1 MHKILSAL
9 AAFFVLCLC
18 AAAIENSTNENRAG
32 EAKPAIDYREEMR
45 RFVIAISQYGK
56 KFDKNFIVIPQNG
69 LELITEDGSA
79 SGELQ
84 QGYLREVS
92 AVGAESLFYGYSGD
106 DEPTSADASE
116 YMLKL
121 CRLYAQ
127 NGVRVLVTDY
137 CSAVSNV
144 GTSYRR
150 SKENGF
156 LSFAADKRNLTAVPK
171 YPNAPHNANAKDINT
186 VADAENF
193 LYLINSEKFSTKRQF
208 IDTLKNTDYDIII
221 MDLFHFEKAYTSAE
235 IRELKTKRNGGKR
248 LVICYMSIGEAEDY
262 RYYWNSGWKARKP
275 AWLTEENPHWKGNY
289 VVKYWDPDWQKII
302 TGNDGSYQKRILGA
316 GFDGVYLDII
326 DAFEYFEKKEGAHR

>member
-1 MHKILSAL
+1 MRKILSAL

-18 AAAIENSTNENRAG
+18 AAAVENSTNENRAG
-32 EAKPAIDYREEMR
+32 EAKSAIDYREEMR

-69 LELITEDGSA
+69 LELITKDGSA

-84 QGYLREVS
+84 QSYLREVS

-106 DEPTSADASE
+106 DEPTPAD
-116 YMLKL
+116 
-121 CRLYAQ
+121 
-127 NGVRVLVTDY
+127 
-137 CSAVSNV
+137 AVSNV
-144 GTSYRR
+144 DAAYRR

-171 YPNAPHNANAKDINT
+171 YPNAPYNANGKDIKT
-186 VADAENF
+186 VLDAENF

-208 IDTLKNTDYDIII
+208 IDALKNTDYDIII
-221 MDLFHFEKAYTSAE
+221 MDLFHFEQVYAASE

-262 RYYWNSGWKARKP
+262 RYYWNGGWKTGKP
-275 AWLTEENPHWKGNY
+275 AWLAEENPHWKGNY
-289 VVKYWDPDWQKII
+289 VVKYWDADWQKII
-302 TGNDGSYQKRILGA
+302 TGNDGSYQKKILDA

-326 DAFEYFEKKEGAHR
+326 DAFEYFEKRNKNK

>member
-1 MHKILSAL
+1 MRKILSAL
-9 AAFFVLCLC
+9 VAIFLLCFC
-18 AAAIENSTNENRAG
+18 AVANENQAG
-32 EAKPAIDYREEMR
+32 EVKSAIDYREEMR

-69 LELITEDGSA
+69 LELITKDGSA

-84 QGYLREVS
+84 QGYLRAIS
-92 AVGAESLFYGYSGD
+92 AVGIESLFYGYLGD
-106 DEPTSADASE
+106 DKHTPADTSE
-116 YMLKL
+116 YTLRL

-127 NGVRVLVTDY
+127 NGVQALVTDY
-137 CSAVSNV
+137 CYSASNV
-144 GTSYRR
+144 SASYRHN
-150 SKENGF
+150 KENGF
-156 LSFAADKRNLTAVPK
+156 LSFAADKRALTAIPK
-171 YPNAPHNANAKDINT
+171 YPNVAYNVNGNDIKTVWDAK
-186 VADAENF
+186 NF

-208 IDTLKNTDYDIII
+208 IDTVKNTDYDIII

-262 RYYWNSGWKARKP
+262 RYYWSDAWKTEKP
-275 AWLTEENPHWKGNY
+275 VWLTEENPYWKGNY

-302 TGNDGSYQKRILGA
+302 TGNDESYQRKILDA

-326 DAFEYFEKKEGAHR
+326 DAFEYFEEINKNK

>member
-1 MHKILSAL
+1 MRKILSAL
-9 AAFFVLCLC
+9 AAFFALCFC
-18 AAAIENSTNENRAG
+18 TVADEKRVD
-32 EAKPAIDYREEMR
+32 EAKSAIDYREEMR

-84 QGYLREVS
+84 QGYLREVL
-92 AVGAESLFYGYSGD
+92 AVGAESLFYGYSDD
-106 DEPTSADASE
+106 DEPTPAGASE

-127 NGVRVLVTDY
+127 NCVRVLVTDY

-144 GTSYRR
+144 DASYRR

-156 LSFAADKRNLTAVPK
+156 LSFAADKRALTVIPK
-171 YPNAPHNANAKDINT
+171 YPNIPHNVNGKDIKT
-186 VADAENF
+186 VWDAENF

-208 IDTLKNTDYDIII
+208 IDALKNTDYDMII
-221 MDLFHFEKAYTSAE
+221 MDLFHFEKAYAASE

-248 LVICYMSIGEAEDY
+248 LVICYMSIGEAEDC
-262 RYYWNSGWKARKP
+262 RYYWNGAWKTDKP
-275 AWLTEENPHWKGNY
+275 AWLAEENPHWKGNY

-302 TGNDGSYQKRILGA
+302 TGNDGSYQKKILDA

-326 DAFEYFEKKEGAHR
+326 DAFEYFEKESARR

>member
-1 MHKILSAL
+1 MSKILSAL
-9 AAFFVLCLC
+9 VAIFVLCLC
-18 AAAIENSTNENRAG
+18 AAAVENSANKNRAG

-69 LELITEDGSA
+69 LELITKDGSV
-79 SGELQ
+79 SGELRRD
-84 QGYLREVS
+84 YLRAIS
-92 AVGAESLFYGYSGD
+92 AVGAESLFYGYPGD
-106 DEPTSADASE
+106 DEPTPAGASE

-137 CSAVSNV
+137 CSAASDVDA
-144 GTSYRR
+144 SYRR

-156 LSFAADKRNLTAVPK
+156 ISFAADKRDLTAVPK
-171 YPNAPHNANAKDINT
+171 YPNAPYNANGKDIKT

-208 IDTLKNTDYDIII
+208 IDALKNTDYDIII
-221 MDLFHFEKAYTSAE
+221 MDLFHFEIAYTASE

-262 RYYWNSGWKARKP
+262 RYYWNGGWKTDKP
-275 AWLTEENPHWKGNY
+275 AWLAEENPHWKGNY
-289 VVKYWDPDWQKII
+289 VVKYWDADWQKII
-302 TGNDGSYQKRILGA
+302 TGNDGSYQKKILDA

-326 DAFEYFEKKEGAHR
+326 DAFEYFEKQADR

>member
-1 MHKILSAL
+1 MRKILSAL

-18 AAAIENSTNENRAG
+18 AAAVENSTNENRAG
-32 EAKPAIDYREEMR
+32 EAKSAIDYREEMR

-69 LELITEDGSA
+69 LELITKDGSA

-84 QGYLREVS
+84 QSYLREVS

-137 CSAVSNV
+137 CSAVSDV
-144 GTSYRR
+144 DASYRR
-150 SKENGF
+150 NKENGF

-171 YPNAPHNANAKDINT
+171 YPNAPYNANAKDIKT
-186 VADAENF
+186 VWDAENF

-208 IDTLKNTDYDIII
+208 IDALKNTDYDIII
-221 MDLFHFEKAYTSAE
+221 MDLFHFEKAYAASE

-262 RYYWNSGWKARKP
+262 RYYWNSGWKTRKP
-275 AWLTEENPHWKGNY
+275 AWLAEENPHWKGNY
-289 VVKYWDPDWQKII
+289 IVKYWDPDWQKII
-302 TGNDGSYQKRILGA
+302 TGNDGSYQKKILDA

>member
-1 MHKILSAL
+1 MRKILSAL
-9 AAFFVLCLC
+9 VAIFVFCFC
-18 AAAIENSTNENRAG
+18 AAAIENSTNEKRAG
-32 EAKPAIDYREEMR
+32 EAKSAIDYREEMR

-69 LELITEDGSA
+69 LELITKDGSA

-106 DEPTSADASE
+106 DEPTSADASK

-121 CRLYAQ
+121 CRLYVQ

-150 SKENGF
+150 NQENGF

-171 YPNAPHNANAKDINT
+171 YPNAPYNVNCNDIKT
-186 VADAENF
+186 VLDAENF
-193 LYLINSEKFSTKRQF
+193 LYLINSEKFSTKQQF

-262 RYYWNSGWKARKP
+262 RYYWDSGWETGKP
-275 AWLTEENPHWKGNY
+275 AWLAEENPHWKGNY
-289 VVKYWDPDWQKII
+289 VVKYWDADWQKII
-302 TGNDGSYQKRILGA
+302 TGNDGSYQKKILDA

>member
-1 MHKILSAL
+1 MRKILSAL
-9 AAFFVLCLC
+9 VAIFVLCLC
-18 AAAIENSTNENRAG
+18 AAAVENSTNENRAG

-69 LELITEDGSA
+69 LELIAKDGSV

-137 CSAVSNV
+137 CSAVSDV
-144 GTSYRR
+144 DASYRR
-150 SKENGF
+150 NKENGF

-171 YPNAPHNANAKDINT
+171 YPNAPYNANAKDIKT
-186 VADAENF
+186 VWDAENF

-208 IDTLKNTDYDIII
+208 IDALKNTDYDIII
-221 MDLFHFEKAYTSAE
+221 MDLFHFEKAYAASE

-262 RYYWNSGWKARKP
+262 RYYWNSGWKEGKP
-275 AWLTEENPHWKGNY
+275 GWLAEENPHWKGNY

-302 TGNDGSYQKRILGA
+302 TGNDGSYQKKILGA

-326 DAFEYFEKKEGAHR
+326 DAFEYFEKRNKNK